1 MTKQELINLAK
12 ECFEIELT
20 YKDKKY
26 SLTYYDDNRK
36 DYISFYK
43 FDKDVLDV
51 SSIDELWNS
60 SYKGIPI
67 KEIFLSLKWEVVD
80 YYLF

>member
-12 ECFEIELT
+12 EYFEIELT

-36 DYISFYK
+36 DYISFCE

-51 SSIDELWNS
+51 SSIDEL
-60 SYKGIPI
+60 
-67 KEIFLSLKWEVVD
+67 
-80 YYLF
+80 

>member
-36 DYISFYK
+36 DYISFCE

-51 SSIDELWNS
+51 SSIDELWNL

-67 KEIFLSLKWEVVD
+67 KEIFLSLKGEGVD
-80 YYLF
+80 YSLF

>member
-12 ECFEIELT
+12 EYFEIELT

-36 DYISFYK
+36 DYISFCE

-51 SSIDELWNS
+51 SSIDELWDS

-67 KEIFLSLKWEVVD
+67 KEIFLSLKGEAVD
-80 YYLF
+80 YSLF

>member
-20 YKDKKY
+20 Y
-26 SLTYYDDNRK
+26 YDDNRK
-36 DYISFYK
+36 DYISFCE

-67 KEIFLSLKWEVVD
+67 KEIFLSLKGEGVD
-80 YYLF
+80 YSLF

>member
-1 MTKQELINLAK
+1 MTKQELINFAK
-12 ECFEIELT
+12 EYFEIELN
-20 YKDKKY
+20 YKDKQY

-36 DYISFYK
+36 DYISFCE

-51 SSIDELWNS
+51 SSIDELWNL

-67 KEIFLSLKWEVVD
+67 KEIFLPLKGEGVD
-80 YYLF
+80 CSRF